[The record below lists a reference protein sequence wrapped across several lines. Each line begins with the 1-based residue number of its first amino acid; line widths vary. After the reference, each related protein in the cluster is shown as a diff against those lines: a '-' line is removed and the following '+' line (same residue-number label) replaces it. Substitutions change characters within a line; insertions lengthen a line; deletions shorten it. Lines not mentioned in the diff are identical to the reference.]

1 MLTIAKMH
9 GESVAYYES
18 TVEED
23 KDENLGPDGYY
34 SEDGTKPAEAW
45 VNARTDAQAAAVA
58 EALGVAEGEQILGEN
73 VRAWFNKAIA
83 PSGVKL
89 GRAPKESG
97 VPGFDLTFCAP
108 KSVSMLWGLT
118 DDAAVRRAVDEAH
131 AEAVGKALSYL
142 SEHAGY
148 TRRADEGDSS
158 LMIIDR
164 VEALSGVKYEHR
176 TSRAGDPHVH
186 SHVLLANKQR
196 CSDGKWRTLDGVS
209 LYHEAR
215 AAGMVYQAILRE
227 RLAAS
232 LGVEWGETVN
242 GCAEMRGLEDRA
254 LIEAFSTRAREIDQW
269 RAVNG
274 LDANT
279 QMARIGQKK
288 TRQTK
293 DLDTT
298 LNELE
303 ANWRQRPAGHTVRE
317 NIADIRPRT
326 ELAER
331 THERPGLPTI
341 AEIIEAVTEERSTF
355 TRADVVEKTAELIPV
370 GAVETEK
377 ILATVEELTEQVFRD
392 GAAWTVTPDKS
403 RVWDKAAREGSQ
415 RFTSQ
420 GVVDE
425 VNRGIDLACAVT
437 NAGVDASSIRERPG
451 TLSAAQADA
460 MRAVVSSRY
469 RASVLIAPAGA
480 GKTSSLKAA
489 RSAWENA
496 GKQVIGLAPTGKA
509 SDVMV
514 AEDVA
519 HESMTLARALR
530 QAGDLDARGAA
541 AQLGWDN
548 QTVVVVDEAGM
559 VATPDIVRIL
569 DIAQAADARVVFVGD
584 PYQYSAVKSRGGMLA
599 TLAHELPD
607 AAELTEVFRQS
618 DAAER
623 EASKRLRTGEPADV
637 ERAADFYAEAGR
649 LSAGSVTAMMN
660 DALSDWKKDVLW
672 GRQSLL
678 VASNRDYVDALNAAA
693 QKHMAELGEL
703 DLSESV
709 PVSGGH
715 FVHVGETI
723 LTRRNDYDLTTSAGD
738 VVRNGQ
744 RWEVEEIDAE
754 GNIRARRCDDTN
766 ATVTL
771 PPAYLR
777 EHTQLGY
784 ASTGHSAQGATV
796 DIARVVAEVSQ
807 IDRAGVYVPL
817 TRGRYVN
824 CLYMTETMPG
834 DGDTGHGA
842 NTPVERRES
851 TDYARDLLIQA
862 ATRNTGD
869 ITPHEL
875 HRKTRADWFIAR
887 LSHRL
892 PQADP
897 FANTRMGE
905 VAQHR
910 TQARMERF
918 NDFHAEAQQAA
929 ERRKRLAGIDPKAVL
944 RQHTRD
950 KRTALDNRLTELG
963 NLRDEL
969 KGQRAELNEYRLT
982 LSNQERD
989 AQSKVNEATREIEYA
1004 ERARDNRGWLKKL
1017 FDPEAGNDTIAEWTS
1032 ARDKR
1037 QQELDELRQR
1047 KEAIEAE
1054 TTQIEDKLA
1063 DIEREA
1069 RPMEKEH
1076 ALLCLYGEIVDPLV
1090 WKMVAPQE
1098 ETEQTR
1104 LEDEAINEWLG
1115 KDGTRANFKAGHST
1129 FETGELT
1136 NSYDIVV
1143 ENGME
1148 L

>member
-18 TVEED
+18 TVDEGQY
-23 KDENLGPDGYY
+23 ENLGPDGYY

-45 VNARTDAQAAAVA
+45 VSARTDAQAAAVA
-58 EALGVAEGEQILGEN
+58 EALGVGEGEQIRGER

-118 DDAAVRRAVDEAH
+118 DDVAVRRVVDEAH
-131 AEAVGKALSYL
+131 TEAVEQALSYL

-148 TRRADEGDSS
+148 TRRADAGDPS
-158 LMIIDR
+158 LMVIDR

-186 SHVLLANKQR
+186 SHVLLANKQLCR
-196 CSDGKWRTLDGVS
+196 DGKWRTLDSKGV
-209 LYHEAR
+209 YHEAR
-215 AAGMVYQAILRE
+215 AAGMVYQAVLRE
-227 RLAAS
+227 RLATS
-232 LGVEWGETVN
+232 LGIEWGETVN
-242 GCAEMRGLEDRA
+242 GCAEMRGCEDRG

-274 LDANT
+274 LEANT

-293 DLDTT
+293 DRETT
-298 LNELE
+298 LDELE
-303 ANWRQRPAGHTVRE
+303 ADWRQRRAGQKVRE
-317 NIADIRPRT
+317 IIADVSPRP
-326 ELAER
+326 EPAER
-331 THERPGLPTI
+331 VHEHAALPTI
-341 AEIIEAVTEERSTF
+341 ADIIDAVTEERSTF

-370 GAVETEK
+370 GAVDPEHV
-377 ILATVEELTEQVFRD
+377 LFTVEGLAEQVFRD

-403 RVWDKAAREGSQ
+403 RVWDKTAREGSQ

-425 VNRGIDLACAVT
+425 VNYGIDLACEVT
-437 NAGVDASSIRERPG
+437 NAGVDAASIREIPG
-451 TLSAAQADA
+451 KLSTAQAEA

-469 RASVLIAPAGA
+469 RASVVIAPAGA

-489 RSAWENA
+489 RYAWEKA

-509 SDVMV
+509 ADVMV
-514 AEDVA
+514 GEDVA

-530 QAGDLDARGAA
+530 QAGDLDAHGAA
-541 AQLGWDN
+541 DQLGWDS

-559 VATPDIVRIL
+559 VATPDIVRTL

-584 PYQYSAVKSRGGMLA
+584 PYQYSAVKARGGMLS

-607 AAELTEVFRQS
+607 AAELNEVFRQS
-618 DAAER
+618 DPAER
-623 EASKRLRTGEPADV
+623 EASKRLRTGEQVDA
-637 ERAADFYAEAGR
+637 ERASDFYAEAGR
-649 LSAGSVTAMMN
+649 LAAGSVTAMMN
-660 DALSDWKKDVLW
+660 DALSGWKKDTAS
-672 GRQSLL
+672 GKQSLL
-678 VASNRDYVDALNAAA
+678 VASNSDYVDALNAAA
-693 QKHMAELGEL
+693 QKVMAERGEL

-715 FVHVGETI
+715 FAHIGEVI
-723 LTRRNDYDLTTSAGD
+723 LTRRNDYELTTSAGD

-744 RWEVEEIDAE
+744 RWVVEAVDSGGSIL
-754 GNIRARRCDDTN
+754 ARRLDDTN

-771 PPAYLR
+771 PRNYLR
-777 EHTQLGY
+777 QHTQLGY
-784 ASTGHSAQGATV
+784 ASTGHSVQGATV
-796 DIARVVAEVSQ
+796 DVARVVAGVGQ

-817 TRGRYVN
+817 TRGREGNY
-824 CLYMTETMPG
+824 LYMAETMPG
-834 DGDTGHGA
+834 DSDTGHGA

-851 TDYARDLLIQA
+851 TDYARDLLVQA
-862 ATRNTGD
+862 ATRSAAD

-875 HRKTRADWFIAR
+875 HRTTRADWFITR

-897 FANTRMGE
+897 FTNTRMGE
-905 VAQHR
+905 VAR
-910 TQARMERF
+910 ERAQARMERF
-918 NDFHAEAQQAA
+918 SDFHATADRAA
-929 ERRKRLAGIDPKAVL
+929 ERRKQLRVIDPKDVL
-944 RQHTRD
+944 RRRTRD
-950 KRTALDNRLTELG
+950 RWTALDNRLTELKT
-963 NLRDEL
+963 LRGEL
-969 KGQRAELNEYRLT
+969 QEQRVELNGQRLEV
-982 LSNQERD
+982 SNQVRRAED
-989 AQSKVNEATREIEYA
+989 KVNAATREID
-1004 ERARDNRGWLKKL
+1004 RAQSSRDNRGWLKKL
-1017 FDPEAGNDTIAEWTS
+1017 LAPEVGNDVIAEWTS
-1032 ARDKR
+1032 AREGR
-1037 QQELDELRQR
+1037 RQELAGLRQR
-1047 KEAIEAE
+1047 QEEIQLEAD
-1054 TTQIEDKLA
+1054 QIEDRLA
-1063 DIEREA
+1063 ETEREA
-1069 RPMEKEH
+1069 ESLRGEH
-1076 ALLCLYGEIVDPLV
+1076 ALLYPAANLMDPPV
-1090 WKMVAPQE
+1090 WTMVAPLE

-1115 KDGTRANFKAGHST
+1115 VDGARADLGTGYST
-1129 FETGELT
+1129 FEAGESAG
-1136 NSYDIVV
+1136 SYDIVV
-1143 ENGME
+1143 EDGME

>member
-1 MLTIAKMH
+1 M
-9 GESVAYYES
+9 
-18 TVEED
+18 
-23 KDENLGPDGYY
+23 
-34 SEDGTKPAEAW
+34 
-45 VNARTDAQAAAVA
+45 
-58 EALGVAEGEQILGEN
+58 
-73 VRAWFNKAIA
+73 
-83 PSGVKL
+83 
-89 GRAPKESG
+89 
-97 VPGFDLTFCAP
+97 
-108 KSVSMLWGLT
+108 
-118 DDAAVRRAVDEAH
+118 
-131 AEAVGKALSYL
+131 
-142 SEHAGY
+142 
-148 TRRADEGDSS
+148 
-158 LMIIDR
+158 
-164 VEALSGVKYEHR
+164 
-176 TSRAGDPHVH
+176 
-186 SHVLLANKQR
+186 
-196 CSDGKWRTLDGVS
+196 
-209 LYHEAR
+209 
-215 AAGMVYQAILRE
+215 
-227 RLAAS
+227 
-232 LGVEWGETVN
+232 
-242 GCAEMRGLEDRA
+242 
-254 LIEAFSTRAREIDQW
+254 
-269 RAVNG
+269 
-274 LDANT
+274 
-279 QMARIGQKK
+279 
-288 TRQTK
+288 
-293 DLDTT
+293 
-298 LNELE
+298 
-303 ANWRQRPAGHTVRE
+303 
-317 NIADIRPRT
+317 
-326 ELAER
+326 
-331 THERPGLPTI
+331 
-341 AEIIEAVTEERSTF
+341 
-355 TRADVVEKTAELIPV
+355 
-370 GAVETEK
+370 
-377 ILATVEELTEQVFRD
+377 
-392 GAAWTVTPDKS
+392 
-403 RVWDKAAREGSQ
+403 
-415 RFTSQ
+415 
-420 GVVDE
+420 
-425 VNRGIDLACAVT
+425 
-437 NAGVDASSIRERPG
+437 
-451 TLSAAQADA
+451 
-460 MRAVVSSRY
+460 
-469 RASVLIAPAGA
+469 
-480 GKTSSLKAA
+480 
-489 RSAWENA
+489 
-496 GKQVIGLAPTGKA
+496 
-509 SDVMV
+509 
-514 AEDVA
+514 
-519 HESMTLARALR
+519 
-530 QAGDLDARGAA
+530 
-541 AQLGWDN
+541 
-548 QTVVVVDEAGM
+548 
-559 VATPDIVRIL
+559 
-569 DIAQAADARVVFVGD
+569 VFVGD

-623 EASKRLRTGEPADV
+623 EASKRLRTGELADV

-660 DALSDWKKDVLW
+660 DALSDWKRDVLW

-693 QKHMAELGEL
+693 QKHMAELGNL

-715 FVHVGETI
+715 FAHVGDTI

-771 PPAYLR
+771 PRAYLR

-796 DIARVVAEVSQ
+796 DIARVVAEVGQ

-824 CLYMTETMPG
+824 CLYMAETMPG

-862 ATRNTGD
+862 ATRSTGD

-875 HRKTRADWFIAR
+875 HRKTRADWFITR

-905 VAQHR
+905 VARHR
-910 TQARMERF
+910 AQARMERF
-918 NDFHAEAQQAA
+918 NDFHAEAKQAA
-929 ERRKRLAGIDPKAVL
+929 ERRKRLKAIDPKAVL
-944 RQHTRD
+944 RQRTRD
-950 KRTALDNRLTELG
+950 KWTALDNRLTELG

-969 KGQRAELNEYRLT
+969 KRQRTELNEQRLT

-989 AQSKVNEATREIEYA
+989 AQGKVNEATREIKYA
-1004 ERARDNRGWLKKL
+1004 QRARDNRGWLKKL

-1032 ARDKR
+1032 IRDKR

-1047 KEAIEAE
+1047 QEVIEVEIA
-1054 TTQIEDKLA
+1054 QIDDKLA
-1063 DIEREA
+1063 GIEREA

-1115 KDGTRANFKAGHST
+1115 ENGTRANFKTGHST
-1129 FETGELT
+1129 FETDESA

-1143 ENGME
+1143 EDGME